1 MKNKQT
7 NKKNNHTGLCR
18 LTMRSWSD
26 PSIIDLCWEGDEA
39 GDGVFHYVWTWI
51 RGKKWK
57 HQLACWNTGW
67 GHITKDMKS
76 HMKESWERRGTHC
89 LSFFNWNIVDF
100 YLLCMIME
108 PESKIYK
115 KKLITGKY
123 FQELTSCKVSK
134 FPLTYTVYDS
144 WNQEMILAW
153 KGSYFYGL
161 S

>member
-1 MKNKQT
+1 
-7 NKKNNHTGLCR
+7 
-18 LTMRSWSD
+18 
-26 PSIIDLCWEGDEA
+26 
-39 GDGVFHYVWTWI
+39 
-51 RGKKWK
+51 
-57 HQLACWNTGW
+57 
-67 GHITKDMKS
+67 
-76 HMKESWERRGTHC
+76 
-89 LSFFNWNIVDF
+89 
-100 YLLCMIME
+100 MIME